1 MSYQFS
7 LIRFVPDPARG
18 EFVNIGAVAGDP
30 EDRDWDIRFISDYRR
45 AQALD
50 SDGRLPAAIAFATSL
65 GGRVDALEQL
75 PESGPAP
82 ISHES
87 LRQMAEEMQ
96 NLVQLTPPAPVVADS
111 AELALD
117 LVFDQMVVDPTRQ
130 RYRFK
135 KKHPAQRST
144 REAYRAH
151 GVPFDAIEQAAKIS
165 SGAYGD
171 TFDFAVHNGHAVQL
185 VQCWSFQLPN
195 QDDLAERVKA
205 WSWVVH
211 ELRQR
216 GGLVRTGRG
225 ELEVPSDT
233 EIAAVSIPPAEGS
246 HAPAF
251 AEAREAFRENG
262 VRELTLEDADAVGE
276 AAAELLAEAGIS
288 SSGT

>member
-7 LIRFVPDPARG
+7 MIRFVPDAARG

-30 EDRDWDIRFISDYRR
+30 EDHDWDIRLISDYRR
-45 AQALD
+45 ARALD
-50 SDGRLPAAIAFATSL
+50 PGGRLSAAVAFATGL
-65 GGRVDALEQL
+65 GGRIDALEQL
-75 PESGPAP
+75 PESGSEPL
-82 ISHES
+82 S
-87 LRQMAEEMQ
+87 LEALRRLAEEMQ
-96 NLVQLTPPAPVVADS
+96 NLVQLTAPAPVVADS
-111 AELALD
+111 AEAALD
-117 LVFDQMVVDPTRQ
+117 LVFDQLVVDPTGQ

-151 GVPFDAIEQAAKIS
+151 GIPSDAIEQAAKIS

-211 ELRQR
+211 EL
-216 GGLVRTGRG
+216 
-225 ELEVPSDT
+225 
-233 EIAAVSIPPAEGS
+233 
-246 HAPAF
+246 
-251 AEAREAFRENG
+251 
-262 VRELTLEDADAVGE
+262 
-276 AAAELLAEAGIS
+276 
-288 SSGT
+288 